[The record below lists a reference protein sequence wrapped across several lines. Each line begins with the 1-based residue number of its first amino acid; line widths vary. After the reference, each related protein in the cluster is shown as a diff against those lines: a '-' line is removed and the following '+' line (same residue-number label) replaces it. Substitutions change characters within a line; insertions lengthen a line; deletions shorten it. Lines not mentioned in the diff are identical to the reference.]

1 MFRGIWKLCLVAIFS
16 IAIVIP
22 AQAAGTKHVNIAAF
36 HKTVADYEFEAIVLG
51 RFSDFIAE
59 MEKGSQ
65 VIFLNHTAGIKDND
79 VITFNADVLSE
90 GSGDGFND
98 NGVSCS
104 FSFTDESTAD
114 NTSYAVGGLC
124 TILMRNNG
132 VHEKVQAIIPSAD
145 LPDTSQGIDV
155 WVMIYEDEKTGT
167 AFYAN
172 VTTD

>member
-1 MFRGIWKLCLVAIFS
+1 MFKMIGKMCVLAIFA
-16 IAIVIP
+16 IAIVVP
-22 AQAAGTKHVNIAAF
+22 AQASGTKHVNIAVF

-65 VIFLNHTAGIKDND
+65 IVFLNHTAGVKHND
-79 VITFNADVLSE
+79 VITLNVDVLSE
-90 GSGDGFND
+90 NAGDGFDD
-98 NGVSCS
+98 NGVNCS
-104 FSFTDESTAD
+104 ISFTDESDAENTA
-114 NTSYAVGGLC
+114 YAVGGLC
-124 TILMRNNG
+124 TILMSNNG
-132 VHEKVQAIIPSAD
+132 VHEKIKAVIPSAD
-145 LPDTSQGIDV
+145 LPDTSQGVDV